1 MASKENK
8 QPPSTVALIA
18 IGCAIAA
25 VSAASSFVAIRY
37 AMPRQ
42 IIVEKVDGEK
52 EQVKEKK
59 NEATVQYPIG
69 EFIVNLSDPGGR
81 RYLRTSITL
90 EMEEKKKAGIETGV
104 ACGWGSGASGGGEG
118 ERVAEGEGGKKA
130 GPPAYEPIYK
140 DVIIGAISRKTVSEI
155 STVSGKERLKDELR
169 EMLNQRVPDELVVAV
184 YFTDFVIQ

>member
-1 MASKENK
+1 MAPKENK

-25 VSAASSFVAIRY
+25 VSAVSSFVAIRF

-42 IIVEKVDGEK
+42 IIVEKVEGEK
-52 EQVKEKK
+52 EHVKEKK
-59 NEATVQYPIG
+59 HEATVQYPIG

-90 EMEEKKKAGIETGV
+90 EMEEKKKAGLETGV
-104 ACGWGSGASGGGEG
+104 AYGWGSGAFGGGEG
-118 ERVAEGEGGKKA
+118 EKVASGGGEKKS
-130 GPPAYEPIYK
+130 GPPPYEPIYK
-140 DVIIGAISRKTVSEI
+140 DVIIGAISRRTASEI

-169 EMLNQRVPDELVVAV
+169 EMLNQRVPDEVVVAI